1 MNEIGK
7 AGNSGIQGLGQ
18 SSNPI
23 NTGNAM
29 ELGKSLNAGMGKS
42 LEETGTGIGNTKFAN
57 FDPKAMGLGPLS
69 KIETAELAQLGKP
82 FNAVRAQLLPDKPGR
97 GLINA
102 NANG

>member
-23 NTGNAM
+23 NTGNAL
-29 ELGKSLNAGMGKS
+29 ELGKSLNAG
-42 LEETGTGIGNTKFAN
+42 TGESIEKNITDIVNTKLAN
-57 FDPKAMGLGPLS
+57 FDPKNTGLGPLS

-82 FNAVRAQLLPDKPGR
+82 FNAVRAQLLPDTPGR

-102 NANG
+102 KG